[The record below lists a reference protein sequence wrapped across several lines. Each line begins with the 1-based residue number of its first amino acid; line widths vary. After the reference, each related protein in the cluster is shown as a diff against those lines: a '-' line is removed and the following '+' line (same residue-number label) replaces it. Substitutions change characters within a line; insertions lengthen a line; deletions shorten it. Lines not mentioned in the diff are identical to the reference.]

1 MPWLDGGVGMIHTAA
16 MGLAGRLLTA
26 VGCLLIA
33 SGGLAAQSSR
43 ALPDTAPWAGAI
55 APDFALIT
63 LTGDTA
69 HLVALRGHPV
79 LVNFWATWCDPCKDE
94 MPRIV
99 AAFDHY
105 REAGLQVLAVN
116 LTDQESLGDVRKFVD
131 VYHVPF
137 PVALD
142 RKGKV
147 RQRYALRG
155 VPTSVFIDGQGL
167 VRAVHT
173 GPVTADTLEVRV
185 VEILTPP

>member
-1 MPWLDGGVGMIHTAA
+1 MMRTIVL
-16 MGLAGRLLTA
+16 
-26 VGCLLIA
+26 
-33 SGGLAAQSSR
+33 GGLLSALTVPAASWMQVVT
-43 ALPDTAPWAGAI
+43 ADAGLPIPVAQRGVVKPGEAAPNFQLRDLNGQ
-55 APDFALIT
+55 
-63 LTGDTA
+63 
-69 HLVALRGHPV
+69 LVSLSDLRGKVV
-79 LVNFWATWCDPCKDE
+79 LLNFWATWCDPCKDE

-99 AAFDHY
+99 AAFHHY

-147 RQRYALRG
+147 RRRYALRG

-185 VEILTPP
+185 AEILTPP